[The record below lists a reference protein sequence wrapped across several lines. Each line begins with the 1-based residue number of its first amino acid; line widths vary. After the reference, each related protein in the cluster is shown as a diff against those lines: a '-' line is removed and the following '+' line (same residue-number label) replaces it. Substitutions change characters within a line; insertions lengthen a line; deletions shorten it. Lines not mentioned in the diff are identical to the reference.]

1 MANLWTIP
9 VLCAKTEG
17 CVAPLQQPLLYFCT
31 PCDPSN
37 DRLNFT
43 HCNSVNHLLPSG
55 YGINQS
61 IRTEELQTNRLHHQT
76 STNTSSQMWAVNKI
90 HSYVCSQRLWLSV
103 IYFVVAVCYRSS
115 WNYSNEWNPQQKTS
129 DLKMSESYKIHL
141 ENWLYFTA
149 KSREKHGHIL
159 LTGKCLF
166 FILCRGSMQIC
177 CLILGWN
184 Q

>member
-37 DRLNFT
+37 DRMNFT

-103 IYFVVAVCYRSS
+103 IYFCCLLQKQLKLLKRVKPTAENF
-115 WNYSNEWNPQQKTS
+115 WLKNEWILQNPPWKLTVFHHQIKRKTWS
-129 DLKMSESYKIHL
+129 HFAYWKMPVFHPL
-141 ENWLYFTA
+141 
-149 KSREKHGHIL
+149 
-159 LTGKCLF
+159 
-166 FILCRGSMQIC
+166 
-177 CLILGWN
+177 
-184 Q
+184 